1 MAGSVAM
8 TNAKSNRLANL
19 TVLLSEYTELTC
31 TSLMVK
37 LWVES
42 FRYCQ
47 IRRSYAVSK
56 FCDYY
61 KALCPKGIPPQAR
74 QMIARELAETIE
86 RHGLMGDECDNEQWL
101 RLHEWICDFDEEVAH
116 E

>member
-8 TNAKSNRLANL
+8 TNAKSDRLAYL
-19 TVLLSEYTELTC
+19 QLLLSEYTERTC
-31 TSLMVK
+31 TPLMVK
-37 LWVES
+37 PWVES

-47 IRRSYAVSK
+47 TRRSYAVSE

-61 KALCPKGIPPQAR
+61 KALCPQAIPLQAR

-86 RHGLMGDECDNEQWL
+86 RQGLMGDECDNEQWM
-101 RLHEWICDFDEEVAH
+101 RLHEWIRDFDEEAIA
-116 E
+116 